1 MNDRLK
7 FRVWSKKYNMYLK
20 DRTYPVGGSHFY
32 ISQDGGIFE
41 DSGPVDEWDENP
53 PNRFDNPD
61 YIIEQCTGLKDRNG
75 KLIFEGD
82 ITETVKRN
90 IGVVKWDEN
99 NSGFMVT
106 DDFSAWDVHPTQKII
121 GNIHEVSE

>member
-1 MNDRLK
+1 MNDRFK
-7 FRVWSKKYNMYLK
+7 FRVWDNQRGRYTTVDPIVKCHDDATRELVMCDDDN
-20 DRTYPVGGSHFY
+20 DR
-32 ISQDGGIFE
+32 
-41 DSGPVDEWDENP
+41 
-53 PNRFDNPD
+53 

-121 GNIHEVSE
+121 GNIHEVEE